1 MPTFYKRQRG
11 SSRAD
16 WTEQQL
22 KDAVEAVQNG
32 MSLNEASKQF
42 GIPWSTLKRRITNG
56 CLTKKALGGPPVL
69 TQECEKKMVKH
80 IIKLQKF
87 GFAPTRSEVRTM
99 AYKLAE
105 KCNQHHKFNR
115 EKETAGM
122 DWLHLFLKRN
132 SELSIRKSEG
142 VSQARSKGLNKK
154 IVSDYF
160 SLQQNILIEHNLL
173 DKPGNIFNVDES
185 GLQLNNRPGYVLAAK
200 GSKSVPAIT
209 SGEKGETISVIACCN
224 GEGMFLP
231 PVCVLKGKNEKAEY
245 KDGMPSVF
253 GRLFTKAWVQAAT
266 TENAISGFRST
277 GIVPF
282 NPDVIPEY
290 AFLMSAPDQQ
300 QDHNEQHENRPAS
313 PKPGCSH
320 WQEISNPSE
329 QATAEVDSDLA
340 LEHRHVSPELGYPQ
354 WTRNPQ
360 ESMHTS
366 SEATT
371 VATKKSQMS
380 PGQFLKHISP
390 IPTLDKVASA
400 RKNSRALAEVLNSSV
415 NIVNLRNKKRQIR
428 STASVKSGAN
438 AKRKIKAETITNVTT
453 KGNTKKE
460 QPKKRKASITDT
472 ESDSSLEI
480 HLQDDDDD
488 VDDVECCCVGCGEL
502 YNCTKKDV
510 DWIKCISCQLWLH
523 EDYSKYESMCDVC
536 GKKQDK

>member
-1 MPTFYKRQRG
+1 MKRLSTRTVCRQVQKFSCLKSRLTSLTSDIFLLWLKNHFIPRKPEG
-11 SSRAD
+11 TVVLILDGHSSHCTSVDMLELAEEYNIVLLCLPSHTTHYLQLLDRA
-16 WTEQQL
+16 
-22 KDAVEAVQNG
+22 
-32 MSLNEASKQF
+32 F
-42 GIPWSTLKRRITNG
+42 F
-56 CLTKKALGGPPVL
+56 KALKSYYYNA
-69 TQECEKKMVKH
+69 CNSYIKMN
-80 IIKLQKF
+80 
-87 GFAPTRSEVRTM
+87 P
-99 AYKLAE
+99 
-105 KCNQHHKFNR
+105 NR
-115 EKETAGM
+115 
-122 DWLHLFLKRN
+122 
-132 SELSIRKSEG
+132 
-142 VSQARSKGLNKK
+142 K
-154 IVSDYF
+154 ISR
-160 SLQQNILIEHNLL
+160 L
-173 DKPGNIFNVDES
+173 
-185 GLQLNNRPGYVLAAK
+185 
-200 GSKSVPAIT
+200 
-209 SGEKGETISVIACCN
+209 
-224 GEGMFLP
+224 
-231 PVCVLKGKNEKAEY
+231 
-245 KDGMPSVF
+245 VF
-253 GRLFTKAWVQAAT
+253 GRLLTKAWVQAAT

-282 NPDVIPEY
+282 NPDVILEY

-354 WTRNPQ
+354 WAKNPQ

-380 PGQFLKHISP
+380 PGQLLKHISP

-453 KGNTKKE
+453 KGNTKKK

-510 DWIKCISCQLWLH
+510 DWIKCINCQLWLH
-523 EDYSKYESMCDVC
+523 EDCSKYESMCDVC